1 MKYLILSVLIT
12 LPLIGFSQR
21 EVISETDTII
31 VSQDT
36 LYFLLRTTVS
46 DNGTAINDTATTK
59 KFLGDS
65 TQAAAFVYNAAW
77 DIANIKSAAMRRAFA
92 NSIYNRE
99 YANLSDL
106 WLLIADTTLASENI
120 KRLLN
125 YYQGRYRIAQ
135 AGQTPLWANL
145 IQLPSGAIRLESET
159 DQTRYNIQPMTRNY
173 FRINLGGTWY
183 DMHYSFNNANEK
195 RVYEDE
201 GRALGPRTILITKQ

>member
-1 MKYLILSVLIT
+1 MKYLILSILIT

-46 DNGTAINDTATTK
+46 DNGTEINDTATTK

-65 TQAAAFVYNAAW
+65 TQAATFVYNAAW
-77 DIANIKSAAMRRAFA
+77 DVANAKSGVMRRAFA

-106 WLLIADTTLASENI
+106 WLMIADTTLASENI
-120 KRLLN
+120 TRLFN
-125 YYQGRYRIAQ
+125 FYQGRYRIAQ
-135 AGQTPLWANL
+135 AGQTPFWANL
-145 IQLPSGAIRLESET
+145 IELPSGAIRLESET
-159 DQTRYNIQPMTRNY
+159 DQTRYNIQPRTRNY
-173 FRINLGGTWY
+173 FRIRLGSTWY
-183 DMHYSFNNANEK
+183 DMHFSFNNANEK

-201 GRALGPRTILITKQ
+201 GRTQGPRTLLITKQ